1 MLMKCRKCLMYAL
14 QVERSV
20 WGASGEKSTALSGG
34 ASVKDGVMTITLNN
48 CFLAKEVEIEC
59 DVCHF
64 AASRAEARI
73 LMADPHAF
81 NDFDH
86 PDDVVIQPFTAAI
99 ENGKLRVTL
108 PLCSVV
114 IQ

>member
-1 MLMKCRKCLMYAL
+1 M
-14 QVERSV
+14 VS
-20 WGASGEKSTALSGG
+20 SS
-34 ASVKDGVMTITLNN
+34 ASVKDGVMTITLSN
-48 CFLAKEVEIEC
+48 CPLAGATEIEC

-86 PDDVVIQPFTAAI
+86 PENVVIQPYTAAI

-108 PLCSVV
+108 PPCSVV
-114 IQ
+114 AVVMR